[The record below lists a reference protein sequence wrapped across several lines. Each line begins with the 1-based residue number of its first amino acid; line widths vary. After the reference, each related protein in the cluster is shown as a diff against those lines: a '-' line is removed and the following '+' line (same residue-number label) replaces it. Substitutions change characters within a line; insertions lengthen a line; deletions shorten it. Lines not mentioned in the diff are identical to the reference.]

1 MRALFKDIT
10 NTERE
15 EEQEEEDC
23 KHVVKVFKH
32 NIGGNI
38 KGKFSNSNLK
48 ASNTISGK

>member
-10 NTERE
+10 NTERD

-32 NIGGNI
+32 HIGGNI
-38 KGKFSNSNLK
+38 KGKFSN
-48 ASNTISGK
+48 TISG

>member
-10 NTERE
+10 NADRE

-32 NIGGNI
+32 HIGGNI
-38 KGKFSNSNLK
+38 KGKFSN
-48 ASNTISGK
+48 TISREI